1 MAAIRKASWI
11 LVPLALA
18 LGLNALAFASQEPSS
33 DYQQHRFDV
42 RSFGATGDGSTLD
55 TQAIQRAIRA
65 ASRAGGGIVLFHP
78 GTYLAGTFELLSNVT
93 LDIEAGAVLK
103 ASANIADYRPI
114 KDFGFGRN
122 YGVDLTGEGFL
133 MGLIVAKNV
142 ENIAIVGQGAIDGSG
157 GDFFDFTKPHYTMD
171 FDPKATRQGQAFM
184 DAVLNTTD
192 GPVAEK
198 TTGRPGTLLVIF
210 NCKNLLLR
218 DITVRNA
225 PNWTIH
231 ISNAQSSV
239 IEGIH
244 ILNDPRIP
252 NNDGIDC
259 FNCRNMQ
266 IADSDIRTGDD
277 DFAIV
282 GGEDITVSNCT
293 LFSNSSAIRLENTR
307 YSLFSNLV
315 IHANRGLAI
324 YERGAGVT
332 SDIQFSDI
340 VIETHLLT
348 GHWWGKGEPIYL
360 AAGTSGG
367 KGGTIRDITF
377 TNVGGEAENGT
388 VLYGAPG
395 ATVENIAFHQIA
407 FRFRVTR
414 PEVNAVVGGNFDF
427 RWTAESVHDGV
438 FQHDIPALYARY
450 VHGLKL
456 EGFQVSW
463 ADAMPAWYSSAL
475 ELENISKIQI
485 DRFGGRQAGAFSS
498 SPVIAAKH
506 VSDISITNSR
516 ADHGA
521 TTFFSASDVRGE
533 RLFTGN
539 DLRDTRQAFDSATSF
554 VMGENILP
562 SPASQ

>member
-1 MAAIRKASWI
+1 MKSLIA
-11 LVPLALA
+11 ALA
-18 LGLNALAFASQEPSS
+18 LHAGIALAAPQTTHPI
-33 DYQQHRFDV
+33 DV
-42 RSFGATGDGSTLD
+42 RDFGARGDGTTLD

-65 ASRAGGGIVLFHP
+65 ANQAGGGTVLFHP
-78 GTYLAGTFELLSNVT
+78 GIYVAGTFELLGNVT

-103 ASANIADYRPI
+103 ASSNIADYRPI
-114 KDFGFGRN
+114 KDFSFGRN
-122 YGVDLTGEGFL
+122 YGVDLTGEGYL

-142 ENIAIVGQGAIDGSG
+142 ENIGIVGQGAIDGSG
-157 GDFFDFTKPHYTMD
+157 GDFFDFAKPHYTMD
-171 FDPKATRQGQAFM
+171 FDPKATRQGQGFM
-184 DAVLNTTD
+184 DAVLNTAD

-198 TTGRPGTLLVIF
+198 PTGRPGTLIVLF
-210 NCKNLLLR
+210 HCKNLLLR
-218 DITVRNA
+218 GITVRNA

-231 ISNAQSSV
+231 ISDTQSSV

-259 FNCRNMQ
+259 FNCRNVQ

-315 IHANRGLAI
+315 VHANRGLAI

-332 SDIQFSDI
+332 SNIQFSNI
-340 VIETHLLT
+340 LIETHLLT

-377 TNVGGEAENGT
+377 TNISGDAENGI

-395 ATVENIAFHQIA
+395 AVVENIALHEVDL
-407 FRFRVTR
+407 RFRVTR
-414 PEVNAVVGGNFDF
+414 PQVNAAVGGNFDF

-438 FQHDIPALYARY
+438 FQHEIPALFARY
-450 VHGLKL
+450 VNGLGL
-456 EGFQVSW
+456 EGFKVSW

-475 ELENISKIQI
+475 QLENISNIQI
-485 DRFGGRQAGAFSS
+485 DRFEGRQASPSS
-498 SPVIAAKH
+498 ISPVIALKH
-506 VSDISITNSR
+506 GSDISITNSR
-516 ADHGA
+516 ADRGA
-521 TTFFSASDVRGE
+521 STFFAASETTGE

-539 DLRDTRQAFDSATSF
+539 DLRDAKQAFDSTTTF
-554 VMGENILP
+554 VLGENILP
-562 SPASQ
+562 AAQSR